1 MIGRTNFNV
10 FQEVVNL
17 ICTPTNPPKA
27 SYKIDANFLD
37 TLQDLHFL
45 YTNQKW
51 KMKKFKKFPNFAK
64 FEAFAKNTNDNE
76 LMGKVKIVKEYPKE
90 LPEILQKIK
99 VRCHCPENLADYVF
113 TTTHKAKGL
122 EWKTVILLNDFIEVT
137 NGIMSDRTKSGDEAE
152 DEENILYVAM
162 TRAKEYLVIFFFK
175 ISKFFS
181 FDSLRVF

>member
-17 ICTPTNPPKA
+17 ICTPSNPPKA

-162 TRAKEYLVIFFFK
+162 TRAKEYLVIFSFFFK
-175 ISKFFS
+175 FF
-181 FDSLRVF
+181 FI

>member
-122 EWKTVILLNDFIEVT
+122 EWKTVILLNDFIGNVQLFFNLSNNEKKIVK
-137 NGIMSDRTKSGDEAE
+137 IEFFRTF
-152 DEENILYVAM
+152 I
-162 TRAKEYLVIFFFK
+162 
-175 ISKFFS
+175 
-181 FDSLRVF
+181 